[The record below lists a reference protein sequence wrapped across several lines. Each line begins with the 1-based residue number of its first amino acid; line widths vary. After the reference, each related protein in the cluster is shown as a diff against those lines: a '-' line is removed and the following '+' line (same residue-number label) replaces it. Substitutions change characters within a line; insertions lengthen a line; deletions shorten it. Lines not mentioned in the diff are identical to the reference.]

1 MKSNLFRAVAVAAV
15 LFATTA
21 GEALAQQAVTLRAAI
36 EASGPAVT
44 LGDFFADAGPA
55 AGRAVAPAPTS
66 GRTATF
72 SPRFV
77 QAAASAA
84 GLDWTP
90 PPGMTAILVTGRG
103 GSAGAAARYQSA
115 SASASTPTG
124 EIAVRRGDV
133 ITLVYVAPGLQL
145 TTRAR
150 ATADGGVGDTVR
162 LVNLQS
168 NRTVDA
174 VVTGAGAATARA
186 N

>member
-1 MKSNLFRAVAVAAV
+1 MKKNMLRAAAITAAV
-15 LFATTA
+15 FMA
-21 GEALAQQAVTLRAAI
+21 GTVDALAQQAVTLRRTI

-44 LGDFFADAGPA
+44 LGDFFEDAGAA

-90 PPGMTAILVTGRG
+90 PPGMTAILVAGRG
-103 GSAGAAARYQSA
+103 GEGVAPRFQTT
-115 SASASTPTG
+115 STPAG
-124 EIAVRRGDV
+124 DIAVRRGETV
-133 ITLVYVAPGLQL
+133 TLVYVAPGLQL

-150 ATADGGVGDTVR
+150 AMSDGGVGDTVR

>member
-1 MKSNLFRAVAVAAV
+1 MKKNLFRAAAVVAV
-15 LFATTA
+15 LFASD
-21 GEALAQQAVTLRAAI
+21 ALAQPAVTLRNTI
-36 EASGPAVT
+36 EASGPVVT
-44 LGDFFADAGPA
+44 LGDLFAEAGPA

-77 QAAASAA
+77 QAAANAA

-90 PPGMTAILVTGRG
+90 PQGMTAILVTGRG
-103 GSAGAAARYQSA
+103 GGASAARFQST
-115 SASASTPTG
+115 STPTG
-124 EIAVRRGDV
+124 DIAVRRGEIV
-133 ITLVYVAPGLQL
+133 TLVYVAPGLQL

-150 ATADGGVGDTVR
+150 AAGDGGVGDTVR

-174 VVTGAGAATARA
+174 VVTGVGAATARA

>member
-1 MKSNLFRAVAVAAV
+1 MKKNMLRAAAIAAAV
-15 LFATTA
+15 FMA
-21 GEALAQQAVTLRAAI
+21 GTVDALAQQAVTLRRSI
-36 EASGPAVT
+36 EAAGPAVT
-44 LGDFFADAGPA
+44 LGDFFEDAGA
-55 AGRAVAPAPTS
+55 AGGRAVAPAPTA

-90 PPGMTAILVTGRG
+90 PPGMTAILVAGRG
-103 GSAGAAARYQSA
+103 GNGGA
-115 SASASTPTG
+115 SARFQATSTPTG
-124 EIAVRRGDV
+124 DIAVHRGEV

-150 ATADGGVGDTVR
+150 AMSDGGVGDAVR

-174 VVTGAGAATARA
+174 VVTGAGAATASA